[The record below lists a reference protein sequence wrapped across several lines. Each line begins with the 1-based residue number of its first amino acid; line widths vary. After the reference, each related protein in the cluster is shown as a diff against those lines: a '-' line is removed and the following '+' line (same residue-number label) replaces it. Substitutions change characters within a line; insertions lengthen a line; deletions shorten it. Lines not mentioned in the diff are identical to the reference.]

1 MLPSKVGRA
10 TLNTL
15 VTGHENVC
23 EETLYLGKKKK
34 KKRIGAL
41 LALSKS

>member
-15 VTGHENVC
+15 VTGMILC
-23 EETLYLGKKKK
+23 EKTLYLRKKKK
-34 KKRIGAL
+34 KKGGAV
-41 LALSKS
+41 LALSNS

>member
-15 VTGHENVC
+15 VTGYEIVRENFV
-23 EETLYLGKKKK
+23 LGEKKKK
-34 KKRIGAL
+34 KTVGAV